1 MGVKGS
7 GRANE
12 KGQRNDS
19 VLRMKGSL
27 RIQEVLESER
37 RAGNTQGS
45 ESKSLGV
52 GASKRG
58 EAAGKHRRGN
68 FRVY

>member
-1 MGVKGS
+1 MKGS
-7 GRANE
+7 GRANK
-12 KGQRNDS
+12 KGQREDS
-19 VLRMKGSL
+19 ILGMKGSI

-37 RAGNTQGS
+37 GAGHTQGS

-58 EAAGKHRRGN
+58 KVAGKHRRGN
-68 FRVY
+68 VRV

>member
-1 MGVKGS
+1 MKGS

-12 KGQRNDS
+12 KGQRKES
-19 VLRMKGSL
+19 ILGMKGSI
-27 RIQEVLESER
+27 RIQEVLEIER

-58 EAAGKHRRGN
+58 KVAGKPRRGN
-68 FRVY
+68 VRVY